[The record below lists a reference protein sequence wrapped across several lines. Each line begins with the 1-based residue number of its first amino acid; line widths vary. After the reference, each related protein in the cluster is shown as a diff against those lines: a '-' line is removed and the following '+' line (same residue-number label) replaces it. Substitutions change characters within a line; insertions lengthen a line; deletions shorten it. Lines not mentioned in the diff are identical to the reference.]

1 MTIIANKTVL
11 LTGASRGLGVHIAH
25 ALAKEQATIIGISR
39 SKTGLNKTRDEVK
52 SLGGKFI
59 GFTFDITNVEQLSVL
74 IQHINNTVSP
84 VDILINNT
92 GVEIYQSFANY
103 SLKDLQSV
111 LTTNLLAAMEL
122 TRLLLPTMLERNSGH
137 IVNISS
143 LAGKKG
149 VPYNS
154 IYSASKAG
162 LIMWTDSLRQ
172 ELASTG
178 INFSAICPGYI
189 SETGMTVDSGLPI
202 PTLAGTSKPEE
213 VAKAVIK
220 AIQKNKAEVIINESA
235 IAEFLTKVM
244 FGIGQVAPQFVDAV
258 YRWIAVARLNQMRA
272 ENFAKNQYNRA

>member
-1 MTIIANKTVL
+1 MTIITNKTVL

-39 SKTGLNKTRDEVK
+39 SKPGLNKTRDEVK
-52 SLGGKFI
+52 ALGGQFI
-59 GFTFDITNVEQLSVL
+59 GFTFDIKNVENLSLLV
-74 IQHINNTVSP
+74 QHIHNTVTP

-103 SLKDLQSV
+103 SLADLQSV

-122 TRLLLPTMLERNSGH
+122 TRLLLPSMLERGSGH

-172 ELASTG
+172 ELVGTG

-189 SETGMTVDSGLPI
+189 SETGMTVDSGLPA
-202 PTLAGTSKPEE
+202 PTLAGISTPQD
-213 VAKAVIK
+213 VANSVIR
-220 AIQKNKAEVIINESA
+220 AIKKNKAEVIINESA

-244 FGIGQVAPQFVDAV
+244 FAIGQITPQFVDAV

-272 ENFAKNQYNRA
+272 ENFAKNQYKRA

>member
-1 MTIIANKTVL
+1 MTNIANKTVL
-11 LTGASRGLGVHIAH
+11 LTGASRGLGVYIAH

-39 SKTGLNKTRDEVK
+39 SQSGLNKTRDEVK
-52 SLGGKFI
+52 DLGGKFI
-59 GFTFDITNVEQLSVL
+59 GFTFDIRNVENLSAL
-74 IQHINNTVSP
+74 IQHIHSTVAP

-92 GVEIYQSFANY
+92 GIEIYQSFANY
-103 SLKDLQSV
+103 SLKDIQSI

-122 TRLLLPTMLERNSGH
+122 TRLLLPSMLERGNGH

-172 ELASTG
+172 ELVGTG

-189 SETGMTVDSGLPI
+189 CETGMTVDSALPA
-202 PTLAGTSKPEE
+202 PMLAGISTPVK
-213 VAKAVIK
+213 VASAVIK
-220 AIQKNKAEVIINESA
+220 TIQKNKAEVIINESP
-235 IAEFLTKVM
+235 ITEFLTKVM

-258 YRWIAVARLNQMRA
+258 YRWIAVTKLNKMRA
-272 ENFAKNQYNRA
+272 DNFAKSQYYRA

>member
-11 LTGASRGLGVHIAH
+11 LTGASRGLGVYIAH
-25 ALAKEQATIIGISR
+25 SLAKEQATIVGISR
-39 SKTGLNKTRDEVK
+39 SKLGLNKTRDEVK

-59 GFTFDITNVEQLSVL
+59 GFTFDITNVEQLTLLV
-74 IQHINNTVSP
+74 QHINNTVSP

-122 TRLLLPTMLERNSGH
+122 TRLVLPTMLERNSGH

-202 PTLAGTSKPEE
+202 PTLAGTSTPGE

-244 FGIGQVAPQFVDAV
+244 FAIGQITPQFVDAV
-258 YRWIAVARLNQMRA
+258 YRWIAVARLNQLRA